1 MAESEKTHRVVIAGA
16 GFAGFKPARELV
28 RLVGATTEVVV
39 INSTDYFLYLPLM
52 PQVAGGM
59 VEPRHI
65 CVSLPRRLRKARFML
80 GTVDHVDSRQKVVSR
95 SGPEGASG
103 QVSYDRLILTA
114 GSVKG
119 LLPARGVA
127 AYAHGFRNIAEAIYL
142 RDHITRQL
150 ELAEMATD
158 PHERAAGCDQA
169 ADARRRRGSRPQA
182 SSKLV
187 DQASGLSPL
196 VAERSWPATWGSSF
210 RSAAGSCR
218 VGASTLGRESR
229 RQGEAA
235 AKGRARPLAAF
246 ERMSPPASIERA
258 IQVGSQRGLHGP
270 QPASFDWRGGRHA
283 RCHRQ

>member
-1 MAESEKTHRVVIAGA
+1 M
-16 GFAGFKPARELV
+16 
-28 RLVGATTEVVV
+28 

-65 CVSLPRRLRKARFML
+65 CVSLPRRLREARFML
-80 GTVDHVDSRQKVVSR
+80 GTVDHVDSRQKVVSW

-103 QVSYDRLILTA
+103 QAGYDRLILTA
-114 GSVKG
+114 GSVNR
-119 LLPARGVA
+119 LLPIPGVA
-127 AYAHGFRNIAEAIYL
+127 AYVHGFRNIAEAIYL

-150 ELAEMATD
+150 EMAAD
-158 PHERAAGCDQA
+158 PHERPARCTFVVIGAGYTGTEVTAQAAGCDQA
-169 ADARRRRGSRPQA
+169 ADARRRRGWRSQA

-187 DQASGLSPL
+187 GQASGLSPL
-196 VAERSWPATWGSSF
+196 VAGRSWPANWGGSF

-218 VGASTLGRESR
+218 AGAGTLGRESW

-235 AKGRARPLAAF
+235 AKGRARPLAAS

-270 QPASFDWRGGRHA
+270 QSASFDWRGGRHA